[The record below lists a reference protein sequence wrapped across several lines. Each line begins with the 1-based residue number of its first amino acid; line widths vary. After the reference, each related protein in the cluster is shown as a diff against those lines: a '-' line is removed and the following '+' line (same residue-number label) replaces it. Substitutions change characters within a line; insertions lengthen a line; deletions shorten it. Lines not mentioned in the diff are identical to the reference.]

1 MSPGGRHLRN
11 RKKIKAPRRFDDEN
25 ITTSPRQESLEESEE
40 SSELEEEVY
49 QSPKPKK
56 PKAKPRAYHGEVI
69 EFNPNLPP
77 AAFPTLDHPSYVHNG
92 GNLAIDLKSHL
103 SGLQSRKSRLAEF
116 EAIDPDLVDRGC
128 HREEVDLKGA
138 RPTMTSTTADFTRPA
153 SQSVMQ
159 TSITAQKRPGASMP
173 SSLYGEP
180 TDNGPRNT
188 TWASN
193 MALMEEAGRMSELDR
208 NILEMESSDEE
219 DAAAREVSTKLARAA
234 STPGYP
240 AWDGLTIAHKLDLA
254 DTVAELHQ
262 LYEDPAQVMG
272 HLRLSHAQGEELIE
286 LLIQRQG
293 RAARE
298 KTSQQRL
305 QEQTKDLLLQG
316 RPLLQ
321 SRFHQM
327 VEDNLY
333 QTINEHDH
341 LQTNLMELK
350 KARAYLRYCGF
361 DPRLA
366 ASSWDVPSQPSMSNT
381 ARGTKARPAQSKPP
395 ASLSSTAAQLSPSPL
410 KGPFSRRPSPSTPS
424 QQVSYAP
431 DHRLESVQQRTQAA
445 RPQHRPV
452 PTHALI
458 AQHSPAAHLSKVPV
472 QSYRVGPGNQSGARP
487 QRTTRIPQPT
497 LPASP
502 AKPNAL
508 LKARGG
514 SSVLPTPQDQ
524 PSVPEDSHSLAHRGP
539 DIQHA
544 RNVITKAVRFPM
556 YEISTPQGTGDAV
569 KNGDSVNKE
578 RRKKSAT

>member
-1 MSPGGRHLRN
+1 MSPGRRHLRN
-11 RKKIKAPRRFDDEN
+11 RKKIKAPKRFDDEN

-40 SSELEEEVY
+40 SSKLEEEIY

-56 PKAKPRAYHGEVI
+56 PKAKPRAYHGEVR

-92 GNLAIDLKSHL
+92 GNIAIDPKSHP
-103 SGLQSRKSRLAEF
+103 SGLQSRKSRLADF
-116 EAIDPDLVDRGC
+116 EAVGPDLVDRGC
-128 HREEVDLKGA
+128 HLEEIDLRGGQ
-138 RPTMTSTTADFTRPA
+138 PSMTSTIADFTRPA

-159 TSITAQKRPGASMP
+159 TSITAEKRPRASMP

-180 TDNGPRNT
+180 TNNGPQNT
-188 TWASN
+188 IWASN

-208 NILEMESSDEE
+208 NVLEMESSDEE

-234 STPGYP
+234 SIPGYP
-240 AWDGLTIAHKLDLA
+240 AWDDLTIAHKLDLA
-254 DTVAELHQ
+254 DTVAEFHQ
-262 LYEDPAQVMG
+262 LYENPTQVMG
-272 HLRLSHAQGEELIE
+272 HLRLSLAQEEELVE
-286 LLIQRQG
+286 LLIQRQD

-316 RPLLQ
+316 RPLSQ
-321 SRFHQM
+321 SKFHQM

-333 QTINEHDH
+333 KTINEHDH

-366 ASSWDVPSQPSMSNT
+366 DSSWDVPSQPSMSNT

-395 ASLSSTAAQLSPSPL
+395 ANLSSAAAQISPNPL
-410 KGPFSRRPSPSTPS
+410 KGPFSRRPATSTPS
-424 QQVSYAP
+424 QQASYAP
-431 DHRLESVQQRTQAA
+431 DHRLELFQQHAQAA
-445 RPQHRPV
+445 LPQHRPI

-472 QSYRVGPGNQSGARP
+472 QSYRVGPGNPSGARH

-497 LPASP
+497 LPASLV
-502 AKPNAL
+502 KPNAL
-508 LKARGG
+508 LKSRGA
-514 SSVLPTPQDQ
+514 SSILPTPQDQ

-539 DIQHA
+539 GLQ
-544 RNVITKAVRFPM
+544 RERTVTTRAVRFPM
-556 YEISTPQGTGDAV
+556 YEHQL
-569 KNGDSVNKE
+569 
-578 RRKKSAT
+578 RKGPATL

>member
-1 MSPGGRHLRN
+1 MSPERRHLRN
-11 RKKIKAPRRFDDEN
+11 RKKIKAPRRFDDEK

-40 SSELEEEVY
+40 SSELEEEIY

-69 EFNPNLPP
+69 DFNPNLPP

-92 GNLAIDLKSHL
+92 GNIAIDPKSHP
-103 SGLQSRKSRLAEF
+103 SGLQSRKSRLADF
-116 EAIDPDLVDRGC
+116 EAVDPDLMDRGC
-128 HREEVDLKGA
+128 HLEEVDLRGGQ
-138 RPTMTSTTADFTRPA
+138 PIMTSTTADFTRPA

-159 TSITAQKRPGASMP
+159 TSITAEKRPRASMP

-188 TWASN
+188 IWASN

-219 DAAAREVSTKLARAA
+219 DAAAKEVSTKLARAA
-234 STPGYP
+234 SIPGYP
-240 AWDGLTIAHKLDLA
+240 AWDDLTIAHKLDLA

-262 LYEDPAQVMG
+262 LYENPAQAMR
-272 HLRLSHAQGEELIE
+272 HLRLSLAQEEELVE
-286 LLIQRQG
+286 LLIQRQD

-316 RPLLQ
+316 RPLSQ
-321 SRFHQM
+321 AKFHQM

-333 QTINEHDH
+333 KTINEHDH

-366 ASSWDVPSQPSMSNT
+366 ESSWDVLSQSSKSNT

-395 ASLSSTAAQLSPSPL
+395 ASLSSTAAQTLPSPL
-410 KGPFSRRPSPSTPS
+410 KGPFSRRPAPSTPS
-424 QQVSYAP
+424 QQASFAP
-431 DHRLESVQQRTQAA
+431 DHHLELARQRAQAA
-445 RPQHRPV
+445 LPQHRPI

-472 QSYRVGPGNQSGARP
+472 QSYRVGPGNQSGARH

-497 LPASP
+497 LPASLV
-502 AKPNAL
+502 KPNAL
-508 LKARGG
+508 VKARGA
-514 SSVLPTPQDQ
+514 SSILPTPQDQ
-524 PSVPEDSHSLAHRGP
+524 PSVPEASHSLAQKGP
-539 DIQHA
+539 GLQ
-544 RNVITKAVRFPM
+544 RERTVTTKAVRFPM
-556 YEISTPQGTGDAV
+556 YDHQL
-569 KNGDSVNKE
+569 
-578 RRKKSAT
+578 RKGPATL